1 MHWQLPQIC
10 CGSCKEAHMRKGKCF
25 ILFGISM
32 CFIFLAGVAFAQHDA
47 KKYPSCQHCG
57 MNREAFAY
65 SRMLI
70 EYTDGTIVG
79 TCSIR
84 CAAVDLALNSDKTLK
99 AIMVGDYN
107 SKALIDARKAI
118 WVMGGKKTGVMTEK
132 AKWAFAQ
139 KSDAERFIAENGGK
153 ITSYDAAMKAA
164 YKDLDVDTKKM
175 IREKKKSGKMEH
187 K

>member
-1 MHWQLPQIC
+1 VRRFLVLLATAVC
-10 CGSCKEAHMRKGKCF
+10 Y
-25 ILFGISM
+25 LSM
-32 CFIFLAGVAFAQHDA
+32 AGMAFAQEDV
-47 KKYPSCQHCG
+47 KKYPSCKHCG
-57 MNREAFAY
+57 MDRGAFAY

-70 EYTDGTIVG
+70 EYTDGTAVG

-84 CAAVDLALNSDKTLK
+84 CAAVDLALNKGKTLK

-118 WVMGGKKTGVMTEK
+118 WVIGGKKTGVMAER
-132 AKWAFAQ
+132 AKWAFGQ
-139 KSDAERFIAENGGK
+139 ETDAERFIAENGGK
-153 ITSYDAAMKAA
+153 IASYDVAMKAA

>member
-1 MHWQLPQIC
+1 
-10 CGSCKEAHMRKGKCF
+10 MRRFLVLLATAVCY
-25 ILFGISM
+25 LSM
-32 CFIFLAGVAFAQHDA
+32 VGMVFAQDDV
-47 KKYPSCQHCG
+47 KKYPSCKHCG
-57 MNREAFAY
+57 MDRGAFAY

-84 CAAVDLALNSDKTLK
+84 CAALDLALNSDKTLK

-118 WVMGGKKTGVMTEK
+118 WVIGGKKTGVMTER
-132 AKWAFAQ
+132 AKWAFGQ
-139 KSDAERFIAENGGK
+139 ETDAERFIAENGGK
-153 ITSYDAAMKAA
+153 IASYDVAMKAA

-187 K
+187 KQ